1 MQAPVKTK
9 MVTKMDLPGLP
20 KPVKMSSYMMKGK
33 NNPKKTVL
41 PSCEYRKEEGGYYNT
56 CLT

>member
-1 MQAPVKTK
+1 MKTK

-20 KPVKMSSYMMKGK
+20 KPVKMSSYMMKT
-33 NNPKKTVL
+33 PKKTVL

>member
-1 MQAPVKTK
+1 MKTK